1 MSKLRLTLACLDY
14 DRVKPLMTKAVE
26 PAGIDLNVLPYSP
39 DDSVWPMVRY
49 QEFDASEMTLATYT
63 MLQSKG
69 EAPYIAIPVFLA
81 RTFPH
86 SGIFVN
92 TKAGIKEP
100 KDLEGKKVASGQF
113 QMSIAVWARGI
124 LQHDYGVDPKT
135 IEWYTGRAEVGLTLP
150 PEMKVTLFPPGKML
164 ADRLEDG
171 EIDALIAPRVP
182 PKFRKEH
189 SHVKRLF
196 PNPKEVELEYYK
208 RTKIF
213 PILHMVVIKEPV
225 YEQHPWVASSLF
237 RAFVKAKEICYQ
249 ELSDTMEGLRYTVP
263 WLDSYMEEVWKVM
276 GQDFWPYGL
285 KANRHV
291 LKTYIQYLYEQHL
304 IDRVIP
310 AEELFAK
317 NALD

>member
-26 PAGIDLNVLPYSP
+26 PAGIDLNLLPYSP

-63 MLQSKG
+63 MLLARKQ
-69 EAPYIAIPVFLA
+69 APFIAIPVFLA

-86 SGIFVN
+86 GGIFVN
-92 TKAGIKEP
+92 TKSGIKEP

-124 LQHDYGVDPKT
+124 LQHDYGVDLKT
-135 IEWYTGRAEVGLTLP
+135 IEWYTGRAEVGLDLP
-150 PEMKVTLFPPGKML
+150 PEMKVILFPPGKTL

-182 PKFRKEH
+182 PKFRMGH
-189 SHVKRLF
+189 PHVRRLF
-196 PNPKEVELEYYK
+196 PTPKAVELEYYK

-213 PILHMVVIKEPV
+213 PILHLVVIKASI
-225 YEQHPWVASSLF
+225 YEEHPWVASSLY
-237 RAFVKAKEICYQ
+237 RAFLKAKELCYQ
-249 ELSDTMEGLRYTVP
+249 DLSDTMEGLRYTVP
-263 WLDSYMEEVWKVM
+263 WLDVYMEEIWELM

-291 LKTYIQYLYEQHL
+291 LETYMQYLYEQSL
-304 IDRVIP
+304 IDRIISL
-310 AEELFAK
+310 EELFAK
-317 NALD
+317 NALE

>member
-1 MSKLRLTLACLDY
+1 MSKLKLTLACLDY

-26 PAGIDLNVLPYSP
+26 PAGIDLNILPYSP

-63 MLQSKG
+63 MLRGKG
-69 EAPYIAIPVFLA
+69 EAPFIAIPVFLA
-81 RTFPH
+81 RAFPH
-86 SGIFVN
+86 GGIFVN

-124 LQHDYGVDPKT
+124 LQHEYGVDPKT
-135 IEWYTGRAEVGLTLP
+135 IEWYTGRAEVGLELP

-171 EIDALIAPRVP
+171 EIDALIAPRIP

-189 SHVKRLF
+189 PHIKRLF

-208 RTKIF
+208 RTGLF
-213 PILHMVVIKEPV
+213 PILHMVVIKESI
-225 YEQHPWVASSLF
+225 YEEHPWVASSLY
-237 RAFVKAKEICYQ
+237 RAFLKAKEICYQ
-249 ELSDTMEGLRYTVP
+249 DLSDTMEGLRYTVP
-263 WLDSYMEEVWKVM
+263 WLDSYMEEVWRIM

-291 LKTYIQYLYEQHL
+291 LETYIQYLHEQHL